1 MNSYLSVSDWFNA
14 SELWS
19 LVAGEP
25 FGAAELAG
33 VNARVTIDLE
43 LSVDSVCGPKEWL
56 VSVEVVVARVTIDLE
71 LSVDSACGPNDWL
84 VSSVVVVT
92 TC

>member
-33 VNARVTIDLE
+33 VNVRVTIELE

-71 LSVDSACGPNDWL
+71 LSVDSACGPNEW
-84 VSSVVVVT
+84 VISVVVVVT